1 MKLTVNGKEMELAC
15 QTAFEVRE
23 QMGNET
29 DIVILNGFQIDQDCP
44 LSENDILSIIR
55 KGVMPEKEELES
67 MMMARHTPHVHKK
80 VKSGKVAIA
89 GLRRSWV

>member
-15 QTAFEVRE
+15 QTAFQVRE

-29 DIVILNGFQIDQDCP
+29 DIVILNGFQIDQDCQ

-55 KGVMPEKEELES
+55 
-67 MMMARHTPHVHKK
+67 
-80 VKSGKVAIA
+80 
-89 GLRRSWV
+89 